1 VAFVELEQWVENKGD
16 KLQPPANTAV
26 PNAETGDEVH

>member
-1 VAFVELEQWVENKGD
+1 VELEQWVENKGD